1 MELKTNV
8 LLNPIAVGVL
18 DKECT
23 VTSANNLAH
32 LVHEFGNVRL
42 PLAGHL
48 Q

>member
-1 MELKTNV
+1 MYCSI
-8 LLNPIAVGVL
+8 PIDVGIL
-18 DKECT
+18 GTKAYSDET
-23 VTSANNLAH
+23 NNLAH